1 MSDNSKIPILN
12 RIHCELITQ
21 DVRQAWLI
29 QSCDYGFYQ
38 LRIDSILDFIR
49 NNYPNLK
56 IQTFKDNFLVTKN
69 TSNIDINYMFETL
82 DKNAFQLF
90 LRNILGY
97 TCNNFD
103 MKRSYDLIYYKTTRS
118 NTDDSCSHSAL
129 FEPFNLIS
137 FICSCNS
144 SSECDKKVEE
154 LKNKIL
160 QCINTIQDNELFKNC
175 ENDVIIKKND
185 VITVDYLIDKLI
197 TSPTELSN
205 MEKWEVT
212 NYLYNLGFEDS
223 FHKIIMNTVFQYDNP
238 IHVGII
244 LTLLSHYKHNY
255 LEPFLPLQ
263 SNGVDKMK
271 HVEKI
276 TLEWQE
282 HLTNLIIKTITN

>member
-1 MSDNSKIPILN
+1 MSDYPKIDILN
-12 RIHCELITQ
+12 RIHCELIAN
-21 DVRQAWLI
+21 DVRHAWYIQA
-29 QSCDYGFYQ
+29 CDYDFNQ
-38 LRIDSILDFIR
+38 TTIDYILDFIR

-56 IQTFKDNFLVTKN
+56 IQSFKDNFLITKN
-69 TSNIDINYMFETL
+69 TSDIDINHMFETL

-90 LRNILGY
+90 LGNILGF

-103 MKRSYDLIYYKTTRS
+103 MKRSYDLIYYKTTRKS
-118 NTDDSCSHSAL
+118 DSCSHSAL

-137 FICSCNS
+137 FICSCNN

-154 LKNKIL
+154 FKNKIS
-160 QCINTIQDNELFKNC
+160 QCINTIQDNEFKNC
-175 ENDVIIKKND
+175 ENDVIINKKD

-197 TSPTELSN
+197 TSPTELSDI
-205 MEKWEVT
+205 EKWEIT
-212 NYLYNLGFEDS
+212 NYLYNLGFDDS

-255 LEPFLPLQ
+255 LEPFCPLQ
-263 SNGVDKMK
+263 SNGDDKMK
-271 HVEKI
+271 LVEKI

-282 HLTNLIIKTITN
+282 HLTNLIIKTIKE